1 MRIIAKAALERFWR
15 REPDS
20 KRPLQVWYSICKK
33 TDFDNFAQLKQ
44 TFRSVD
50 KVGKF
55 VVFDI
60 GGNKYRLVAHVH
72 FNTAK
77 IYIHAV
83 LTHAE
88 YDTGYWKR
96 E

>member
-1 MRIIAKAALERFWR
+1 MRIIAKPALIRFWS

-20 KRPLQVWYSICKK
+20 KRPLQVWYSICSK

-44 TFRSVD
+44 SFRSVD

-77 IYIHAV
+77 IYIRAV

-88 YDTGYWKR
+88 YDKDYWKR

>member
-1 MRIIAKAALERFWR
+1 MRIIAKPALVRFWSK
-15 REPDS
+15 EPDS
-20 KRPLQVWYSICKK
+20 KTPLQAWYSICSK

-44 TFRSVD
+44 TFRTAD

-60 GGNKYRLVAHVH
+60 GGNKYRLIAHVH
-72 FNTAK
+72 FNRAK
-77 IYIHAV
+77 IYIRAV
-83 LTHAE
+83 LTHAQ
-88 YDTGYWKR
+88 YDMGHWKR